1 MMKNGLSGILILA
14 AAVVLNITV
23 GCCSEDMIMRV
34 GDRQEIAFARMI
46 DEIKG
51 DRLIFI
57 GEEHDRMKDHWFQ
70 LKVINALND
79 VGIPLAIGLEM
90 FTADNQGDLDR
101 WVAGKM
107 DEEEFVRRYN
117 LNWNVPWPMYRQ
129 IFLYARQH
137 AIPLVGLNV
146 PRGITHKVARE
157 GFAALSPEERKQIP
171 GAITC
176 DVDAAYM
183 SLVRKAFAGHKQGDE
198 MFVRFCE
205 AQMLWNRT
213 MAWRLQEFMRG
224 HPGRSVVVLTG
235 KAHAMKP
242 GIPREIRHQ
251 GALEYKVILPEDD
264 IFKRGSVTLADT
276 DYLFMR

>member
-1 MMKNGLSGILILA
+1 MMKNGLSGIFILA
-14 AAVVLNITV
+14 AAAVLNITA
-23 GCCSEDMIMRV
+23 GCSSADMIMRV
-34 GDRQEIAFARMI
+34 GDRQEIAFARLI
-46 DEIKG
+46 EEIKG
-51 DRLIFI
+51 HRLIFI

-70 LKVINALND
+70 LKIIKALND
-79 VGIPLAIGLEM
+79 GGIPLAIGLEM

-117 LNWNVPWPMYRQ
+117 LNWSVPWPMYRQ
-129 IFLYARQH
+129 IFLYARQQ

-146 PRGITHKVARE
+146 SRGITHKVARE
-157 GFAALSPEERKQIP
+157 GIAALTPEERKQIP
-171 GAITC
+171 GVITC

-183 SLVRKAFAGHKQGDE
+183 SLVRRAFADHKQGDKL
-198 MFVRFCE
+198 FVRFCE

-213 MAWRLQEFMRG
+213 MAWRIQEFMRG

-242 GIPREIRHQ
+242 GIPKEIRHE
-251 GALEYKVILPEDD
+251 GAVEYKVILPEDE
-264 IFKRGSVTLADT
+264 IFNRGAVTVADT